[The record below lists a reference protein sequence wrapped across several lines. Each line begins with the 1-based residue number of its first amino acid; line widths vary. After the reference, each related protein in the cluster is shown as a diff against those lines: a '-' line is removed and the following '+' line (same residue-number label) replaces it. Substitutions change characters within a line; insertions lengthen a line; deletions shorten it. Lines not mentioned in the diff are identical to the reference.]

1 MTTVDTIRDTIRN
14 IPTLPAIVI
23 QVIQT
28 TNNPGSSARDL
39 NKIIMND
46 QAIVAKIL
54 QMANSSFYGLSA
66 KVNNLN
72 RAITLLGFN
81 TVRSLALS
89 ISVVDHFKGQSSS
102 EYFNRGKF
110 WEHSMGVAMLSKM
123 LADKHGSGKIN
134 PDEAYISGLLHDI
147 GIIIL
152 DQFFQEKF
160 ADILKLIY
168 EGDMNFLEAEET
180 IIGRDHAR
188 FGAVVTEAWNYPET
202 LVATIANHHNKD
214 YDGDHADFI
223 HAIYLANILE
233 YKFTGNSEDK
243 RAPEADPEILAK
255 FIPDDEH
262 MDVIKVKFE
271 AETERNREI
280 LKLFH

>member
-1 MTTVDTIRDTIRN
+1 MTTVETIRESIRN

-28 TNNPGSSARDL
+28 TNNPTSSARDL
-39 NKIIMND
+39 NKIITND

-102 EYFNRGKF
+102 EYFVRGRF

-123 LADKHGSGKIN
+123 LAEKKGGRLN
-134 PDEAYISGLLHDI
+134 VDEAYIAGLLHDI
-147 GIIIL
+147 GVIIL

-160 ADILKLIY
+160 SEILKLIH
-168 EGDMNFLEAEET
+168 EGGMDFLEAEET

-202 LVATIANHHNKD
+202 LVATIANHHNPG
-214 YDGDHADFI
+214 YEGDHADFV
-223 HAIYLANILE
+223 HAVYLANILE
-233 YKFTGNSEDK
+233 YRFNNNSDSK
-243 RAPEADPEILAK
+243 RAVEADEEILKK
-255 FIPDDEH
+255 FIPDDEQ
-262 MDVIKVKFE
+262 MEIVKVKFE

-280 LKLFH
+280 LKLFR